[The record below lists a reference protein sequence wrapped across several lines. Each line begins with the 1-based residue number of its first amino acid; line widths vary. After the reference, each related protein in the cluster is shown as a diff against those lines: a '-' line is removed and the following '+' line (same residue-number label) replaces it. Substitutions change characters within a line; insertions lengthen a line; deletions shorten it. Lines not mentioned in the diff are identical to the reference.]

1 MRRTHQDGCDN
12 LERSLFP
19 PSSPL
24 FLSPSLPPSLS
35 SSVGTIYIRLYNTEH
50 IQRGDE
56 DLSAV
61 RGVSAVSAGTEE
73 KANVSK

>member
-12 LERSLFP
+12 LERSP
-19 PSSPL
+19 PSPSSPPVTL
-24 FLSPSLPPSLS
+24 
-35 SSVGTIYIRLYNTEH
+35 SVGTIYIRLYNTEH

-61 RGVSAVSAGTEE
+61 RGVSSVSEGTEE